1 MGYSYMTANEILEK
15 VRLTFNELVNPK
27 QINAAAP
34 DASTAPAAPMMTDYK
49 TKDGATLSIDKL
61 EVGGVVMV
69 DGNPA
74 NPGEYT
80 LEDGTM
86 ITVADNG
93 VIAEVAAATE
103 EVVDPTEDMG
113 AKFSAFEAVTNEKF
127 AAYENKFAAYEAK
140 FADYEGKM
148 AKANGVIEQLL
159 NLSQLLVEAPKADPD
174 PSVKNTGA
182 FKEEK
187 KKQSFDILFT

>member
-1 MGYSYMTANEILEK
+1 MADTKVIVNCATGETTIVELTAQEIAD
-15 VRLTFNELVNPK
+15 RD
-27 QINAAAP
+27 QMAAA
-34 DASTAPAAPMMTDYK
+34 AA
-49 TKDGATLSIDKL
+49 
-61 EVGGVVMV
+61 
-69 DGNPA
+69 
-74 NPGEYT
+74 
-80 LEDGTM
+80 
-86 ITVADNG
+86 
-93 VIAEVAAATE
+93 E
-103 EVVDPTEDMG
+103 EAVDPTEDMG